1 METGLV
7 LYTSNPGIKSA
18 HSGNQDQNK
27 SSQLRGLNFY
37 VVNTWIECASLYE
50 LK

>member
-18 HSGNQDQNK
+18 LSGNQDQNK
-27 SSQLRGLNFY
+27 SDPSSE
-37 VVNTWIECASLYE
+37 V
-50 LK
+50 